1 VKSVDTWVLAH
12 DASGAPDFVPIRIE
26 CEEADIVR
34 GEHYDAAMSRCEALG
49 YEPMGVFDERDP
61 AGRKMLSLMSFE
73 GWKQQESIPGDT
85 SKPIWSVPLTVDMTL
100 SARIQ
105 AHGDDP
111 NEALNAARQFAAS
124 SSGNGLFSLDEGNYR
139 GASDFYCGDPETIE
153 KVDEQLGPQVG
164 SESGAAQPSQRPEQV
179 VTLPQATGVDT
190 SLAAQFGRASP
201 RPSVSPDQLED
212 FMLAALD
219 IGKCSPPIA
228 PGTVVKD
235 QDELAAAPLSNV
247 RKTVLQVTVLH
258 RPDENVENLS
268 LAQIGREID
277 AGDFLGSYSVTSCV
291 AVPQEALHEEQ
302 LALGNDG
309 SFFGGHEVEDGED
322 KEIAAQGQGG
332 V

>member
-1 VKSVDTWVLAH
+1 MKSVDTWVLAR

-139 GASDFYCGDPETIE
+139 GASDFYCGDPDSIELVDQQSGQETAAA
-153 KVDEQLGPQVG
+153 EQNLL
-164 SESGAAQPSQRPEQV
+164 SKQV
-179 VTLPQATGVDT
+179 VTLAETPGLPE
-190 SLAAQFGRASP
+190 SLRVQQFGRASP

-235 QDELAAAPLSNV
+235 QDELAAAPMSNV
-247 RKTVLQVTVLH
+247 RKTVIQVTVLH
-258 RPDENVENLS
+258 RPCENVENLS
-268 LAQIGREID
+268 LAQIGHEID
-277 AGDFLGSYSVTSCV
+277 EGDFLGTYSVTSCV